1 VRLEQ
6 CETRAL
12 RKLGREGKGKAKP
25 VSGFLLGVLFGFID
39 GEYIVCPH
47 CGCEFLEEEL
57 RYIDDKYVCPACL
70 RQLDEVDDEED

>member
-1 VRLEQ
+1 
-6 CETRAL
+6 
-12 RKLGREGKGKAKP
+12 